1 MSKRKTKHDQN
12 LRAITA
18 QLLTLGVILL
28 IIACVLLG
36 WDISNH
42 VVHVRQQTD
51 KTAVNIK
58 VSTSC
63 VSSPPAWP
71 VVTGNG

>member
-1 MSKRKTKHDQN
+1 MKRHDDRN
-12 LRAITA
+12 LRSMMA

-36 WDISNH
+36 WDISEH
-42 VVHVRQQTD
+42 VGHATRHGKDTN
-51 KTAVNIK
+51 VNVN
-58 VSTSC
+58 VSTKC
-63 VSSPPAWP
+63 VDTQPSWP